1 MPPVGGASQAQSAI
15 IAQRYEDFACARE
28 RSLELAHFFIKYK
41 NTLELRGLCGP
52 LLRLAKIHVF
62 LLKNSKE
69 MVFGG
74 NVAKP
79 YF

>member
-1 MPPVGGASQAQSAI
+1 MPVATVIFQ
-15 IAQRYEDFACARE
+15 E
-28 RSLELAHFFIKYK
+28 RDRVFQPD
-41 NTLELRGLCGP
+41 LRGGF
-52 LLRLAKIHVF
+52 KKF
-62 LLKNSKE
+62 GQKNSKE